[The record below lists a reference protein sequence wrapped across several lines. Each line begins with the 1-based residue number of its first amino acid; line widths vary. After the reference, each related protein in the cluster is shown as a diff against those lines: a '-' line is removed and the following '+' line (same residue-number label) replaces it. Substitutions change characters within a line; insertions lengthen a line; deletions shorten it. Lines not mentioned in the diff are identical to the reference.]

1 MMNEDYKINIF
12 KLAADGLNWVM
23 YQNCMK
29 YALDMHRW
37 ARHLVSTV
45 ITQEYKDASN
55 IGGMKPEVCWKT
67 NEAVVRQLIIASVP
81 DSVFNCIKGG
91 ANAKSI
97 WDELKKI
104 FEGCTRNLLIDLGRK
119 LQNMKCG
126 EDDDIHAH
134 FKSLANFHKQL
145 VAMGQIISDDQY
157 MNMLMS
163 SLPSSYDANISI
175 ITTNADM
182 SSTSITPTTVIC
194 IIMDEY
200 DKCLL

>member
-67 NEAVVRQLIIASVP
+67 NEAVVRQLIIVSMP
-81 DSVFNCIKGG
+81 DSVFNHIKGS
-91 ANAKSI
+91 ANVKSI

-104 FEGCTRNLLIDLGRK
+104 FEGCMRNLLINLGRK

-163 SLPSSYDANISI
+163 SLPSSYYYQCQHELYLHYSCNHH
-175 ITTNADM
+175 
-182 SSTSITPTTVIC
+182 
-194 IIMDEY
+194 
-200 DKCLL
+200 LHHHG